1 MKDIFI
7 QIAVDFLSVIVI
19 TTAPNP
25 SDPSDPSDFNTYKA
39 IKDSVNF
46 TSAIIV
52 ALVVATD
59 IDYDTADAI

>member
-1 MKDIFI
+1 MI
-7 QIAVDFLSVIVI
+7 FLSVIVI
-19 TTAPNP
+19 TTAPN
-25 SDPSDPSDFNTYKA
+25 PSDPSDFNTYKA

-59 IDYDTADAI
+59 VAISVVTDIDYDTADAI

>member
-1 MKDIFI
+1 MEDIFI

-19 TTAPNP
+19 TAAPI
-25 SDPSDPSDFNTYKA
+25 PSDPSDFNTYKA

-52 ALVVATD
+52 AIVVATD
-59 IDYDTADAI
+59 SDYSRVY